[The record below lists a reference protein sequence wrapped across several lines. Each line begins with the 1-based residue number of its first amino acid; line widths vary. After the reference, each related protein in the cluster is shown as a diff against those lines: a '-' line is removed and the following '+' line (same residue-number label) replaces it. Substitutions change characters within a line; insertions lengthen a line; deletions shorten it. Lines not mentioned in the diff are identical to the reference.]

1 MASPASNR
9 VSTRLAIRLIPIF
22 ILCAFVVATY
32 IYVGRICV
40 QYYIRAQGRTGFG
53 AGMIVLYFIIFFL
66 MIAAYLRTFITVIRD
81 PGLVPLIN
89 GQADDANEKQQQQQQ
104 PPPPSR
110 RRRRRRRGEEPD
122 VEAQTWTPI
131 DMNPDSPGLEN
142 FYSKDVFVCEADGR
156 PKWCSGCR
164 QWKPDRA
171 HHSSEIGRCV
181 RKMDHLCP
189 WVGGMVSETSFN
201 FFSQFTFYCAL
212 YCSLTLAITGYT
224 LSQQSGQR
232 SSPDGWVVAGVVL
245 SAFFLL
251 FSAGMALTS
260 LRYILTNL
268 TNIDMF
274 SRTRISYL
282 AVRIPLEAPPSQY
295 YATIVYPL
303 EPSSLVQPPQLPP
316 QLPPPSATGAT
327 DADAAAAAAAAA
339 GADAPAATTPVG
351 PVSAVPTA
359 VASRDVRAQ
368 RKFAILRVESRENPW
383 DLGFA
388 RNWVS
393 VMGHSPLEWLLPIR
407 HSPCCDHDS
416 MESDY
421 PTGDSLYD
429 VKRRHHFTECE
440 IVDPPQPK
448 ERVAV

>member
-1 MASPASNR
+1 
-9 VSTRLAIRLIPIF
+9 
-22 ILCAFVVATY
+22 
-32 IYVGRICV
+32 
-40 QYYIRAQGRTGFG
+40 
-53 AGMIVLYFIIFFL
+53 
-66 MIAAYLRTFITVIRD
+66 MIAAYLRTFVAVVRD
-81 PGLVPLIN
+81 PGLVPLVN
-89 GQADDANEKQQQQQQ
+89 GQADDTNEKQ
-104 PPPPSR
+104 PPPPPPR
-110 RRRRRRRGEEPD
+110 RRRRRRRGDEPD
-122 VEAQTWTPI
+122 VEAQSWTPV

-201 FFSQFTFYCAL
+201 FFAQFTFYCAL
-212 YCSLTLAITGYT
+212 YCTVTLAITAYT
-224 LSQQSGQR
+224 LSQQSSER
-232 SSPDGWVVAGVVL
+232 TNPDGWVVAGLVL

-251 FSAGMALTS
+251 FSGGMALTS
-260 LRYILTNL
+260 LRYILTNM

-282 AVRIPLEAPPSQY
+282 AVNVPLESPPSTY
-295 YATIVYPL
+295 YPTIVYPL
-303 EPSSLVQPPQLPP
+303 EQPSLVAPPPPLP
-316 QLPPPSATGAT
+316 LPPPPPPPT
-327 DADAAAAAAAAA
+327 A
-339 GADAPAATTPVG
+339 GADEPATTT
-351 PVSAVPTA
+351 AAAPTA
-359 VASRDVRAQ
+359 SGSVPAMQTDAAASRDVRAQ

-388 RNWVS
+388 RNWTA
-393 VMGHSPLEWLLPIR
+393 VMGRTPWEWLLPIK

-421 PTGDSLYD
+421 PAGKLLDEI
-429 VKRRHHFTECE
+429 KRRHHFPGYEPA
-440 IVDPPQPK
+440 DADSSQPK
-448 ERVAV
+448 EHAAV

>member
-1 MASPASNR
+1 MARPSPSNR
-9 VSTRLAIRLIPIF
+9 ASTRIALRLIPIF

-32 IYVGRICV
+32 IYVGHICV
-40 QYYIRAQGRTGFG
+40 QFYIQKKGRTGFG
-53 AGMIVLYFIIFFL
+53 AGMIVLYFVIFFI
-66 MIAAYLRTFITVIRD
+66 MIAAYLRTFAAVIRD
-81 PGLVPLIN
+81 PGLVPLVN
-89 GQADDANEKQQQQQQ
+89 GQEDETNEKQ
-104 PPPPSR
+104 PPPPPPP

-122 VEAQTWTPI
+122 VEAQPWTPV

-201 FFSQFTFYCAL
+201 FFAQFTFYCAL
-212 YCSLTLAITGYT
+212 YCSLVLGVTAYT
-224 LSQQSGQR
+224 LTQQSGER
-232 SSPDGWVVAGVVL
+232 RDPDGWVVAGVVL
-245 SAFFLL
+245 SAFFVL
-251 FSAGMALTS
+251 FSGGMALTS
-260 LRYILTNL
+260 LRYILTNM

-282 AVRIPLEAPPSQY
+282 AVHIPLDSPPSSHY
-295 YATIVYPL
+295 PTIVYPL
-303 EPSSLVQPPQLPP
+303 EQPILLPP
-316 QLPPPSATGAT
+316 
-327 DADAAAAAAAAA
+327 AA
-339 GADAPAATTPVG
+339 GADARTEPA
-351 PVSAVPTA
+351 SAPA
-359 VASRDVRAQ
+359 QPADGRDLRAQ

-383 DLGFA
+383 DLGFG
-388 RNWVS
+388 RNWTS
-393 VMGHSPLEWLLPIR
+393 VMGHSPLEWLLPIK

-421 PTGDSLYD
+421 PAGPLLDELKKRFNFPGQEGVSL
-429 VKRRHHFTECE
+429 
-440 IVDPPQPK
+440 DPTQPK
-448 ERVAV
+448 EHVAV